1 MALHAPSYG
10 PVLGLTTVN
19 SVRLMAGI
27 DDSTATTP
35 KLNSGFLRFKKTS
48 DSKWSTAKKF
58 RFNHN
63 FYWTG
68 VIELT
73 DLMADTEYSY
83 QLGYDPKDSGLEPA
97 AADWK
102 KIPVHSFKTQASSP
116 KSVHFCFGSCLRQ
129 DDEDDRVG
137 KVLHNVSALHA
148 ERPLDFMLWMG
159 DQIYNDKL
167 LFLTANN
174 SSRDDFFKVYK
185 HFLNNPYVKPVL
197 ANIPNYM
204 VMDDHEIENSF
215 TDGAA
220 DYANSGFF
228 SSKTK
233 NERLINGILA
243 MYCYQLSHGPIYSSV
258 ADPDQPGV
266 AFIKGQADNQVPVRH
281 YAAVTLGD
289 VGLFLLDCRKERS
302 KHKAQLISQTQENAL
317 LTFLSDPH
325 YRVRFVVSSV
335 TFLADDDSS
344 KKRADNWKG
353 AADQRN
359 RIISH
364 LTTNQIPNVFFLS
377 GDVHSHFAARLEINK
392 KPSSIYQLVSGSL
405 FWPTSF
411 IIDKIRWFRDDVMF
425 KEPVFGCDK
434 KIVLSN
440 PLSDI
445 DTDFFASNGIG
456 YVAVEEN
463 EVLFRI
469 LNEKGTTMI
478 EARLPLQ

>member
-1 MALHAPSYG
+1 MALHAPTYG
-10 PVLGLTTVN
+10 PVLGLTTGN

-27 DDSTATTP
+27 DESVSKTS
-35 KLNSGFLRFKKTS
+35 KLNSGFLRFKKAS
-48 DSKWSTAKKF
+48 DSRWSSAKKF
-58 RFNHN
+58 RFNRN

-73 DLMADTEYSY
+73 DLTADTEYSY
-83 QLGYDPKDSGLEPA
+83 QLGYDLKDPAPEPA

-102 KIPVHSFKTQASSP
+102 KIPVHSFRTAAVAP
-116 KSVHFCFGSCLRQ
+116 TAVHFCFGSCLRQ
-129 DDEDDRVG
+129 DDDDDRVG
-137 KVLHNVSALHA
+137 KVLHHVSALHA
-148 ERPLDFMLWMG
+148 TRPLDFMLWMG
-159 DQIYNDKL
+159 DQIYNDKM

-174 SSRDDFFKVYK
+174 SSRDDFFEVYK
-185 HFLNNPYVKPVL
+185 HFLNNAYVKPVL

-215 TDGAA
+215 ADGAA
-220 DYANSGFF
+220 DYANSGLF

-233 NERLINGILA
+233 KERLINGILA

-258 ADPDQPGV
+258 ADPEQPGV
-266 AFIKGQADNQVPVRH
+266 AFIKGQEDNQVPVRH
-281 YAAVTLGD
+281 YAAVTMGD
-289 VGLFLLDCRKERS
+289 VGLFLMDCRKERN
-302 KHKAQLISQTQENAL
+302 KDKDLLISEHQEADL
-317 LTFLSDPH
+317 LTFLSDPK

-344 KKRADNWKG
+344 KKRADNWKR
-353 AADQRN
+353 AAAQRN

-364 LTTNQIPNVFFLS
+364 LIKHSIPNVFFLS

-411 IIDKIRWFRDDVMF
+411 IIDQIRWFRDDVMF
-425 KEPVFGCDK
+425 KQPVYGCDK
-434 KIVLSN
+434 KVVLSN

-456 YVAVEEN
+456 YVAVEQN
-463 EVLFRI
+463 EVLFRV
-469 LNEKGTTMI
+469 LNEKGITMI